1 MLDLLLLVHC
11 ETFTEVNDLLQ
22 LVDHL
27 IGENFDAAVCHIIDI
42 SRFGPALPI
51 DDRSDGEEPIDE
63 LFALLEVREPLV
75 DLIFLVGAEQQDGLV
90 VEVDLDR
97 RANLVLSHLY
107 SCGRPP
113 NANYLTHFEDLSV
126 LQLRLAVIAR
136 LLEDGQLALNR
147 VHHGEPQGRLARLFL
162 RQELEGVELANH
174 RGNKFDPRLLK
185 LLNKL
190 YSLQG
195 ERALRPRTLRQEA
208 VHALQGD
215 FGVRPAVQ
223 AKRVD
228 HLMCARVLLFIQ
240 VAIRLVNLLDDLV
253 EHSAAVTLGIVFFVV
268 GEAHRQ
274 VVVFLGLILAVE
286 QKLVVLIDQGDDA
299 LVCGDIPR

>member
-27 IGENFDAAVCHIIDI
+27 VGENFDAAVCHIIDV

-75 DLIFLVGAEQQDGLV
+75 DLIFLVGAEQQDRLV

-107 SCGRPP
+107 PCGRPP

-136 LLEDGQLALNR
+136 LLEDDQLALNR
-147 VHHGEPQGRLARLFL
+147 VHHGEPQRRLARLFL

-174 RGNKFDPRLLK
+174 RGNKFDP
-185 LLNKL
+185 
-190 YSLQG
+190 
-195 ERALRPRTLRQEA
+195 
-208 VHALQGD
+208 
-215 FGVRPAVQ
+215 
-223 AKRVD
+223 
-228 HLMCARVLLFIQ
+228 
-240 VAIRLVNLLDDLV
+240 
-253 EHSAAVTLGIVFFVV
+253 
-268 GEAHRQ
+268 
-274 VVVFLGLILAVE
+274 
-286 QKLVVLIDQGDDA
+286 
-299 LVCGDIPR
+299 